1 MSSPCIHSAGSRS
14 LALSCRQDG
23 SIHPSVV
30 NPAFPTG
37 HRDTQVASKAALLR
51 CPPPELEGM
60 HTQGTSA
67 TTTLILPLVPV
78 RLQVMGSDEPN
89 SELSI
94 PTLCSSFSRLR
105 AGAALPGALL
115 LLHHVMENTSKR
127 KREEPQRYSIS
138 KHKAKEKYAILSA
151 VQELPAAV
159 SWGRTRVVAPGALST
174 IRQGRSQALPPGRIP
189 CSRVL
194 GPLPALEY
202 SCCDGCCTVWAPCL
216 ATPPAAASSTLARKQ
231 AAAPPA
237 FASRE
242 AAQNPMLPTDSRNK
256 SSSALIIAIC
266 CKSSAWQS

>member
-14 LALSCRQDG
+14 LALSCRQDR
-23 SIHPSVV
+23 SIHPPVV

-37 HRDTQVASKAALLR
+37 HRDTQVASKAALLW

-60 HTQGTSA
+60 HTPGTSA

-105 AGAALPGALL
+105 AGAALPG
-115 LLHHVMENTSKR
+115 VMENISKR

-202 SCCDGCCTVWAPCL
+202 SCCDGCCTAWAPCL

-237 FASRE
+237 FASRTQRYPLTRGTR
-242 AAQNPMLPTDSRNK
+242 AAVL
-256 SSSALIIAIC
+256 
-266 CKSSAWQS
+266 